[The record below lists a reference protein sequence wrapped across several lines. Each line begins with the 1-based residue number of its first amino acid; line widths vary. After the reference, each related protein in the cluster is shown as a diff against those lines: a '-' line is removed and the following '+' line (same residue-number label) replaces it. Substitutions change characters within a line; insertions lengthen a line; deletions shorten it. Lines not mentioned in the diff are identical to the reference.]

1 MMTSAQVVETSVN
14 VTSNSPSQ
22 DYTHPDDHNLPNYDM
37 TPGFKPF
44 TVAMAVGDLAIT
56 KGIPYLAKKSVEA
69 GRYYAS
75 EAMRDP
81 KLQKK
86 AINYTLDKARP
97 VIQKVGSE
105 MLDQLSTKV
114 RPNQRYKTDRPDLD
128 GAGFDIHAAI
138 GKFPKPKKGWTLP
151 GHNFTGPYNPLEKE
165 VKYDP
170 ETGEILEIY
179 QPPTGATDA
188 IAMQHDVDYD
198 VCSNREK
205 NTVKI
210 SKNANTKRIKKW

>member
-1 MMTSAQVVETSVN
+1 MSPPTRRAVEYSATLLWQLVILLLQKESHIL
-14 VTSNSPSQ
+14 Q
-22 DYTHPDDHNLPNYDM
+22 
-37 TPGFKPF
+37 
-44 TVAMAVGDLAIT
+44 
-56 KGIPYLAKKSVEA
+56 KKSVEA

-138 GKFPKPKKGWTLP
+138 GKFAKPKKGWTLP
-151 GHNFTGPYNPLEKE
+151 GHNYTGPYNPLEKQ
-165 VKYDP
+165 VNYDS
-170 ETGEILEIY
+170 ETGEILEYINH
-179 QPPTGATDA
+179 QQVQQMRLLCNMMLIMMFVPT
-188 IAMQHDVDYD
+188 VK
-198 VCSNREK
+198 K